1 MRTVGLAVL
10 LVLLCCGDS
19 VLRAEDSPDRQ
30 IHVFVALAD
39 NASQGIAPV
48 PAKIG
53 NGDDAAANLYWG
65 SSEGFKSVFARSKS
79 WKLEKTEENPAPE
92 ILERR
97 RYRHASKNVVL
108 VAEAWR
114 GKNIHQCLEA
124 FLADLRNRQ
133 SDLAAFIGHNGL
145 MDAPVEVKAA
155 AANARPVDAIILC
168 CVSGAWFK
176 PHLEALKARPVLT
189 TEQLMY
195 PGSFLLRDA
204 LDVWLRHGT
213 RPEIRAAAAKAYA
226 ANQGISV
233 KAATGVFSKLD

>member
-1 MRTVGLAVL
+1 MKLWSIAIGLVVAT
-10 LVLLCCGDS
+10 CGEDA
-19 VLRAEDSPDRQ
+19 LAESKR

-53 NGDDAAANLYWG
+53 NGDDANENLYWG
-65 SSEGFKSVFARSKS
+65 SSEGFRSIFGRSKS
-79 WKLEKTEENPAPE
+79 WKLEKTEADPTPE

-97 RYRHASKNVVL
+97 SFRHASKDCVL

-124 FLADLRNRQ
+124 FFANLHDRR
-133 SDLAAFIGHNGL
+133 SDLTAFIGHNGL
-145 MDAPVEVKAA
+145 MDAPVAA
-155 AANARPVDAIILC
+155 SVLDASGKSTDAIILC
-168 CVSGAWFK
+168 CISGSYFK

-204 LDVWLRHGT
+204 LEVWLRNGS
-213 RPEIRAAAAKAYA
+213 RPEIRMAAAKAYA
-226 ANQGISV
+226 ANQGISI
-233 KAATGVFSKLD
+233 KAAAGVFSKLE